1 MGKERKAL
9 AERSK
14 QMMMIEAISG
24 DCCCED
30 KTRKG
35 EEKR

>member
-14 QMMMIEAISG
+14 QMMIEAISG